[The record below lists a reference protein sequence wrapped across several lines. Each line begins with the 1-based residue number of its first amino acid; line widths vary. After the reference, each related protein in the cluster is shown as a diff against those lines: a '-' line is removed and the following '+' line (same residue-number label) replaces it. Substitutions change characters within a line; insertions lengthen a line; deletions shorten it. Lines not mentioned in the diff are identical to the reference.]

1 MFELNEKSL
10 NDLPEGVKNLFHIQE
25 GKLMLD
31 VENVKTVADVQAVK
45 DAKDREKAE
54 RNTLNAELS
63 IWKQLNKSPDE
74 VRSILAE
81 YPALKEKN
89 ISAKDFAEMK
99 SAKEKAEKD
108 LKELQD
114 ARKSDLAENE
124 ELKKF
129 KTQVKVAEAWK
140 PVRKELS
147 EKYEPDMIDILFD
160 DNIGKFKLN
169 EDQTQFE
176 TLEGKSVKDFMEI
189 RLKAFNAVRKNTPSP
204 DINLKNTP
212 KNELNN
218 GVSLIDENIRKQL

>member
-10 NDLPEGVKNLFHIQE
+10 NDLPASVKNLFQFQE
-25 GKLMLD
+25 GKIMLD
-31 VENVKTVADVQAVK
+31 VENIKTAADVQAVK
-45 DAKDREKAE
+45 EAKDREKAE

-89 ISAKDFAEMK
+89 ISANDFAELK

-108 LKELQD
+108 LKELQE
-114 ARKSDLAENE
+114 ARKIDLAENE

-129 KTQVKVAEAWK
+129 KTQVKVSEAWK

-169 EDQTQFE
+169 EDQTEFE
-176 TLEGKSVKDFMEI
+176 TLEGKSVKDFMEL

-218 GVSLIDENIRKQL
+218 GVSLIDESIRKQL